1 MNDYQNQFEAWASYV
16 RTHRTDVPLQE
27 TYLYDTFAR
36 ELYYYLQ
43 NTKLKQPDVFLQ
55 QTGKEYPVM
64 LAELERHSGGDGS
77 KFLTAEYLKQ
87 TYDLASAYRRLRR
100 VPL

>member
-1 MNDYQNQFEAWASYV
+1 
-16 RTHRTDVPLQE
+16 
-27 TYLYDTFAR
+27 
-36 ELYYYLQ
+36 
-43 NTKLKQPDVFLQ
+43 
-55 QTGKEYPVM
+55 VM
-64 LAELERHSGGDGS
+64 LVELERHSGGDGS